1 MLIDKKNEFLFYFNF
16 VSFIW
21 VDWYLDYLFY
31 IAGID
36 WEEKFKRERKRVGR
50 LQLSLRNA
58 RQDVSAY
65 RALVRS
71 KDRRIEYLTYK

>member
-1 MLIDKKNEFLFYFNF
+1 LLIVKKNEFSFYFNF

-36 WEEKFKRERKRVGR
+36 WEAKFKRERKRVGR

>member
-1 MLIDKKNEFLFYFNF
+1 
-16 VSFIW
+16 
-21 VDWYLDYLFY
+21 LFY